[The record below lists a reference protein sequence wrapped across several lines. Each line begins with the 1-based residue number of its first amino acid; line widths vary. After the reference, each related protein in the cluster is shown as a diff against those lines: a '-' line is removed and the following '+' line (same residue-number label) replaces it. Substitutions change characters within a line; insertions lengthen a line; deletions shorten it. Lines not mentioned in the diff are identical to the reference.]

1 MRILIVCPGL
11 GYGGAETQIIA
22 MARGLQARG
31 HAVALYLLVKG
42 TARVEE
48 VRAAG
53 IPLWEDSKRS
63 RMDWQVLR
71 RMRGVI
77 RAWQPDLLHGY
88 LFDGNLYARL
98 AVLGTGLPVLCA
110 ERSSDYDLR
119 PAQQWAHRAT
129 RWRSTGVVANSWAG
143 AALAKRM
150 YPGLE
155 PHIHVAWNGIDV
167 DAVQRRAAQAQGL
180 RAELAIPPSARIA
193 CFVGSVKP
201 DKDFLLAVAVTRALL
216 QQAGRPW
223 HIVFIGAPIGEF
235 LNYTT
240 GGRTELTSYA
250 SQVEAAFA
258 SLPQNGQVHRLGN
271 SKQVIELMAQCDV
284 LFSTSA
290 REGFPNV
297 VLEAMTAGVPVVS
310 TAYSDIHLILP
321 NAWQVVGQ
329 RDGAAIAAAI
339 DRAASDSTLPAQQQ
353 AWVAQHASLD
363 CAVDTLASIY
373 ALYTAPQPTPTL

>member
-22 MARGLQARG
+22 MALGLQARG
-31 HAVALYLLVKG
+31 HAVGIYLLVPG
-42 TARVEE
+42 TGRVDE

-63 RMDWQVLR
+63 RLDLKVLG
-71 RMRGVI
+71 RMRAVM
-77 RAWQPDLLHGY
+77 REFKPDLLHGY

-98 AVLGTGLPVLCA
+98 AVIGTGLPVLCA

-119 PAQQWAHRAT
+119 PAQLWAHRAT
-129 RWRSTGVVANSWAG
+129 RWRSNGVVANSWAG
-143 AALAKRM
+143 ADLARRM
-150 YPGLE
+150 YPGLA

-167 DAVQRRAAQAQGL
+167 AAVQRRAAQAQGL
-180 RAELAIPPSARIA
+180 RAELAIPADARIA

-201 DKDFLLAVAVTRALL
+201 DKDFLLAVDVTRALMHL
-216 QQAGRPW
+216 PGRPW
-223 HIVFIGAPIGEF
+223 HVVFIGAPIGQF
-235 LNYTT
+235 LPYAAA
-240 GGRTELTSYA
+240 GRGELTNYA
-250 SQVEAAFA
+250 EDVEAAFA
-258 SLPQNGQVHRLGN
+258 VLPYPRQVHRLGN

-310 TAYSDIHLILP
+310 TAYSDIRMILP
-321 NAWQVVGQ
+321 QPWQVVEQ
-329 RDGAAIAAAI
+329 RDGASIAAAI
-339 DRAASDSTLPAQQQ
+339 ARAAGDQALAAEQQ
-353 AWVAQHASLD
+353 AWVDSHASLD
-363 CAVDTLASIY
+363 CAVERLASIY
-373 ALYTAPQPTPTL
+373 SLYIAGTPAPTP